1 MMMDILI
8 KREISKL
15 ALATRADIGGNDVQL
30 GCEIMTRIAVITH
43 PYGRL
48 VLAQSPGWA
57 DPVIM
62 WYQGHLLPFEII
74 QSLFQEIAQ
83 HDIPDDH
90 FIRLHRPEPQ
100 PGQVGYL

>member
-1 MMMDILI
+1 
-8 KREISKL
+8 
-15 ALATRADIGGNDVQL
+15 
-30 GCEIMTRIAVITH
+30 
-43 PYGRL
+43 
-48 VLAQSPGWA
+48 
-57 DPVIM
+57 M